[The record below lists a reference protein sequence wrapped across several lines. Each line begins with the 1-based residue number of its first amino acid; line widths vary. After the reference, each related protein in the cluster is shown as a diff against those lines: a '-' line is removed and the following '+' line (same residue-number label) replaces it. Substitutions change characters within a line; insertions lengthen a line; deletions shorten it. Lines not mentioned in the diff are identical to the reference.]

1 MKLAE
6 LIGLR
11 SPKCSQASYVFVP
24 TETASA
30 THSVGR
36 VWFHRAD
43 ADQASKNAFLDTPL
57 AFGDYLVVAMRA
69 GEAEPGNNK
78 HHPGVFAVG
87 ALSITRQ

>member
-1 MKLAE
+1 M
-6 LIGLR
+6 IR
-11 SPKCSQASYVFVP
+11 SNRDPERDSF
-24 TETASA
+24 
-30 THSVGR
+30 GR

-43 ADQASKNAFLDTPL
+43 ADQASKNAFLDTPLDTPL

>member
-1 MKLAE
+1 MQE
-6 LIGLR
+6 GFLR
-11 SPKCSQASYVFVP
+11 IRPNRDPERNSF
-24 TETASA
+24 
-30 THSVGR
+30 GR

-78 HHPGVFAVG
+78 HHLGVFAVR
-87 ALSITRQ
+87 ALSMTRQ

>member
-1 MKLAE
+1 MQPGFLC
-6 LIGLR
+6 IR
-11 SPKCSQASYVFVP
+11 SNRDRERNSF
-24 TETASA
+24 
-30 THSVGR
+30 GR

-43 ADQASKNAFLDTPL
+43 ADQASKNAFLDTPKNAFLDTPL

>member
-1 MKLAE
+1 MQE
-6 LIGLR
+6 GFLR
-11 SPKCSQASYVFVP
+11 IRPNRDPERNSF
-24 TETASA
+24 
-30 THSVGR
+30 GR